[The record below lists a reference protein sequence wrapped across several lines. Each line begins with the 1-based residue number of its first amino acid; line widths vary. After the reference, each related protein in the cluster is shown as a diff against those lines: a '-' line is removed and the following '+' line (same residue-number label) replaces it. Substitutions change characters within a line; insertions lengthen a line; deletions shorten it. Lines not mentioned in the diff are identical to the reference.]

1 MAEEKQAGYEKAAV
15 LLLSLGEDVASEIM
29 KNLDA
34 KEVRLIGNYM
44 SKATKLEP
52 SSVKSVVREFC
63 EIAKSPEGFVFG
75 GEDYLRAVLTKAMG
89 QEKATKIIENLAI
102 TTEEKGLEAL
112 RWIDPRGIAN
122 LIRGEHPQTVALIL
136 AHLDADHAG
145 PVVALLPE
153 AMRADVM
160 LRMATIE
167 SIPPGV
173 IREIEEVL
181 NKQLQMGGSV
191 VNKKVGGPDVVAS
204 VLNYLDRSNES
215 AILSS
220 IEQSSPELAEK
231 IRQMMFIFEDLIHVD
246 DRGIQEILK
255 EAGKDDLV
263 LALKG
268 ANEEMKTKVFK
279 NMSERAAQ
287 SIKDDIEAK
296 GPVRLSDIEKAQQA
310 ILKIAK
316 KLEGEGKI
324 IIGGKGGEDVLV

>member
-1 MAEEKQAGYEKAAV
+1 
-15 LLLSLGEDVASEIM
+15 
-29 KNLDA
+29 
-34 KEVRLIGNYM
+34 
-44 SKATKLEP
+44 
-52 SSVKSVVREFC
+52 
-63 EIAKSPEGFVFG
+63 
-75 GEDYLRAVLTKAMG
+75 
-89 QEKATKIIENLAI
+89 
-102 TTEEKGLEAL
+102 L

-160 LRMATIE
+160 LRMATLD
-167 SIPPGV
+167 SIQPGV

-181 NKQLQMGGSV
+181 NKQLQMGGIV

-231 IRQMMFIFEDLIHVD
+231 IRQMMFVFEDLIHVD

-268 ANEEMKTKVFK
+268 ADEEMKTKVFK
-279 NMSERAAQ
+279 R
-287 SIKDDIEAK
+287 
-296 GPVRLSDIEKAQQA
+296 GLLKA
-310 ILKIAK
+310 LKMT
-316 KLEGEGKI
+316 
-324 IIGGKGGEDVLV
+324 